1 MTKMEIVRAEMVK
14 AMKAG
19 EKQRKDCLSLLLA
32 ALKAKTID
40 KRAELT
46 EEEADAVV
54 QREIKQTRE
63 TMESAPASRTD
74 IIEECRFKLSVLEAF
89 APKTME
95 EGEIREQ
102 IAAVLAQLGLER
114 PTPKDKGAVMKILMP
129 LVRGKADGAL
139 VNRLVGEIL
148 SGS

>member
-1 MTKMEIVRAEMVK
+1 MVK

-40 KRAELT
+40 KRADLT

-54 QREIKQTRE
+54 QREIKQTKE
-63 TMESAPASRTD
+63 TMESAPAGRTD
-74 IIEECRFKLSVLEAF
+74 ITEECRFRLSVLEAF
-89 APKTME
+89 APKGMDE
-95 EGEIREQ
+95 REIREKISQ
-102 IAAVLAQLGLER
+102 VLSQLGIGKPE
-114 PTPKDKGAVMKILMP
+114 PKDKGVIMKNLMP

-139 VNRLVGEIL
+139 VNKLVGELI